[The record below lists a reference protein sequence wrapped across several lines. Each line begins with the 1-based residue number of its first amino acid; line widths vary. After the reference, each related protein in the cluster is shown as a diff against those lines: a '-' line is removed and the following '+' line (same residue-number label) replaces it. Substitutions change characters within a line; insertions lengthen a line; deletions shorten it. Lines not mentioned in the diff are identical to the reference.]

1 MPYAFA
7 AFFNSYE
14 MSTKEPHNVFV
25 KDPQKIQISLVW
37 CLWISQQV
45 IMTIVLLN
53 FLIALISQKYEEAIS
68 KLQITKTAHK
78 ADLNAEFFINYKNS
92 KFVKE
97 GKGRIFILQMNHH
110 NEAQAPEWNGISK
123 TIENVYTNKHE
134 IMIKEAIVM

>member
-1 MPYAFA
+1 
-7 AFFNSYE
+7 
-14 MSTKEPHNVFV
+14 
-25 KDPQKIQISLVW
+25 
-37 CLWISQQV
+37 
-45 IMTIVLLN
+45 MTIVLLN

-78 ADLNAEFFINYKNS
+78 ADLNAEFFINYKNCE
-92 KFVKE
+92 FVE
-97 GKGRIFILQMNHH
+97 KGRIFILQMNHH